1 VHKKLLTILAS
12 VALIVAGTAVA
23 SGRGGRLPDAEV
35 AASSQNAASASA
47 DAHHKR
53 IGHQRAAHPSSDI
66 TSFSSS
72 SGLHIGVNHPPK
84 NR

>member
-1 VHKKLLTILAS
+1 VHKQLLTILAS

-23 SGRGGRLPDAEV
+23 SGRGGRLPDA
-35 AASSQNAASASA
+35 ASASA
-47 DAHHKR
+47 HQKQ
-53 IGHQRAAHPSSDI
+53 IGHQRVAHPSSDI

>member
-1 VHKKLLTILAS
+1 VHKKLLTILAA
-12 VALIVAGTAVA
+12 VTLIVAATAVA
-23 SGRGGRLPDAEV
+23 SARGGRLPDAEM
-35 AASSQNAASASA
+35 AAPSPNAASASA
-47 DAHHKR
+47 NDHHKR
-53 IGHQRAAHPSSDI
+53 IGHRPSGDI